1 MVKTVTPFSSRAKE
15 GATDSPLGD
24 FVEVKQAITS
34 TASAGFYDENGKL
47 TGNTSS
53 DRQWKGFSFEEA
65 IPDGQTI
72 LVPGGDPGFIDM
84 TGFNSVFI
92 AIKPSR
98 AGNYRIAA
106 IMGPDT
112 NTFLGLEPIDAARVL
127 RGNGGQPT
135 SSDLEALFDESA
147 EALIAD
153 VWNIFPIVRNLAEQ
167 KVMQFKI
174 VNNSG
179 GNANIEFAY
188 LRYL

>member
-34 TASAGFYDENGKL
+34 TASAGFY
-47 TGNTSS
+47 
-53 DRQWKGFSFEEA
+53 
-65 IPDGQTI
+65 
-72 LVPGGDPGFIDM
+72 DM

-135 SSDLEALFDESA
+135 SSDLEALFDER
-147 EALIAD
+147 
-153 VWNIFPIVRNLAEQ
+153 F
-167 KVMQFKI
+167 
-174 VNNSG
+174 
-179 GNANIEFAY
+179 
-188 LRYL
+188 